1 MGLPSARAEG
11 GTQHAPLLV
20 QAEQLMRHGADP
32 SLEEDDGRS
41 ISQLAREEGVDPA
54 ILAVFDADFAPRS
67 GLASHESS
75 RAASGTGS
83 AEASPLRRR
92 SGGGSAARGAA
103 GPSPLRRAGGSP
115 ACASPASS
123 RHGGESHTKGRTPT
137 RAAVAAERGGE
148 VAAESSLSSGW
159 GAALSVSAVM
169 EGQLQSS
176 VES

>member
-1 MGLPSARAEG
+1 
-11 GTQHAPLLV
+11 
-20 QAEQLMRHGADP
+20 MRHGADP

-41 ISQLAREEGVDPA
+41 ISQLAREQGADPA
-54 ILAVFDADFAPRS
+54 ILALFDAGLAPRS
-67 GLASHESS
+67 GPASHASS

-123 RHGGESHTKGRTPT
+123 RHGSESHTKGRTPT

-148 VAAESSLSSGW
+148 AAAESSLSSGW
-159 GAALSVSAVM
+159 GAAPSVSAVM

>member
-1 MGLPSARAEG
+1 
-11 GTQHAPLLV
+11 
-20 QAEQLMRHGADP
+20 MRHGADP

-75 RAASGTGS
+75 RAASGTGTGS
-83 AEASPLRRR
+83 AEANPLRRR

-103 GPSPLRRAGGSP
+103 GPSPLRQGGGSP

-123 RHGGESHTKGRTPT
+123 RHGSESHTKGRTPT